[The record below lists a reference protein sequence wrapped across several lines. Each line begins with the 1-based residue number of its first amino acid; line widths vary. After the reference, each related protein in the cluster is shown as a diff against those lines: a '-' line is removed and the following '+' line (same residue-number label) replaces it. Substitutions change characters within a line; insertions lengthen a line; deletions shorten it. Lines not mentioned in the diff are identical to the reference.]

1 MVAAD
6 HPEVVEHYRAAH
18 TIAGR
23 RQDQTTEDQRRAFM
37 HYRALFAALLDD
49 GVAAMQPRRTSTS
62 PHATAPTQSPVRT
75 SVETDDPQGRRS
87 RTSEPKSPSR
97 SMTDSRSNAECAP
110 SW

>member
-49 GVAAMQPRRTSTS
+49 GGRGRHAASKDIDLTARDRSDAEPRQDQR
-62 PHATAPTQSPVRT
+62 R
-75 SVETDDPQGRRS
+75 DGRSS
-87 RTSEPKSPSR
+87 RA
-97 SMTDSRSNAECAP
+97 AEQDV
-110 SW
+110 